1 LRSIHEVG
9 FHLQH
14 VLEEWYARWLRYDI
28 GIIIHMSAAIDG
40 LDWIGLDWIG
50 SISTTISTKASVL
63 LGM

>member
-40 LDWIGLDWIG
+40 LDWIG